1 MTADGDR
8 EEDNQKT
15 NAEAAAGD
23 LNRTSLRQILL
34 SAPGPVGGGGLV
46 VSMRVRAQVH
56 SPTPSPRVPVPCC
69 YLCSREQEPRACKVF
84 TFFRRQDMQ
93 DWFGLERGLA
103 CYGHD
108 VDERR

>member
-1 MTADGDR
+1 MTADSDR

-23 LNRTSLRQILL
+23 LSRTSLRQILL
-34 SAPGPVGGGGLV
+34 SAPGPVGGVGAWLCHC
-46 VSMRVRAQVH
+46 VRARKCTA
-56 SPTPSPRVPVPCC
+56 PLPVPCC
-69 YLCSREQEPRACKVF
+69 QPPLFPRARACKVF

-108 VDERR
+108 D